1 MSNMPGSG
9 RDGGS
14 FQSLDEEQQMPL
26 SYTDTDG
33 ADNLTIATGGSR
45 RRLGFGVMLFLV
57 FLAIAAVS
65 LYVMRSIGSSSGVA
79 APSDANK
86 LVETFLT
93 ERTKTP
99 EVKLPPDLLNTDGYT
114 ALQVKTEEL
123 RKNPFVLA
131 GVPQP
136 ERPASTALITPTTT
150 AATGEQPQ
158 APVAAPRDDRGQRAA
173 QWAGEVDKAVAGIK
187 LGSTLIGATPAGS
200 MVSVNGRV
208 LRVGDRLDLAKP
220 TMTFVVTEIT
230 TEGAGF
236 MARNEAIGAE
246 RTVFVRVNQKE

>member
-1 MSNMPGSG
+1 MTGMPGSG
-9 RDGGS
+9 GERGS
-14 FQSLDEEQQMPL
+14 FQPVDDEQQMPM
-26 SYTDTDG
+26 SYTDADAG
-33 ADNLTIATGGSR
+33 DNLTIATGGSR

-65 LYVMRSIGSSSGVA
+65 LYVMRSIGSSGGVA
-79 APSDANK
+79 PPSDANK
-86 LVETFLT
+86 MVETFLT
-93 ERTKTP
+93 ERAKAA

-114 ALQVKTEEL
+114 ALQVKAEEL
-123 RKNPFVLA
+123 RKNPFVLS

-136 ERPASTALITPTTT
+136 ERPVSTALITPTTP
-150 AATGEQPQ
+150 APTGEQPA

-173 QWAGEVDKAVAGIK
+173 QWATEVDKAAAAIK

-208 LRVGDRLDLAKP
+208 LRVGDKLDLAKP
-220 TMTFVVTEIT
+220 AMSFVVTEIT

-236 MARNEAIGAE
+236 IARNEAIGAE
-246 RTVFVRVNQKE
+246 RTVFVRVSQKE